1 MNRLD
6 LNARLREVTA
16 IAQYDPRTAIE
27 ILCEII
33 AELNDE
39 IEELRRGKR

>member
-6 LNARLREVTA
+6 LNARLREAIA

-39 IEELRRGKR
+39 LEEAKRK